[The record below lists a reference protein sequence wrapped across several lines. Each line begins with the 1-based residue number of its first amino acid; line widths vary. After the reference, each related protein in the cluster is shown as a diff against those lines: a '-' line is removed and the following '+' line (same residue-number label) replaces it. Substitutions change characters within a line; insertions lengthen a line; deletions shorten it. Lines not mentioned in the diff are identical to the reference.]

1 MIYSDKT
8 KKILSLFKTKGSKD
22 VNTFDYLNQYFNT
35 KMAIIIESTCMSKN
49 IVSLQIKANEV
60 YIKPLKPREAL
71 LSIQESDEEEDDED
85 KSVYISDVDDLT

>member
-22 VNTFDYLNQYFNT
+22 VNAFD
-35 KMAIIIESTCMSKN
+35 CMSKN

-85 KSVYISDVDDLT
+85 KSVYISDIDD

>member
-1 MIYSDKT
+1 
-8 KKILSLFKTKGSKD
+8 
-22 VNTFDYLNQYFNT
+22 
-35 KMAIIIESTCMSKN
+35 MSKN

-85 KSVYISDVDDLT
+85 KSVYISDIDD